1 MLKIALAG
9 NPNSGKTSLFNA
21 LTGAKQ
27 HVGNWP
33 GVTVEQKTGQL
44 KRHHDV
50 EVVDLP
56 GIYSLSPY
64 SPEEIISRNYIIN
77 DHPDVL
83 VNIIDATNLERNLYL
98 TTQLLETGAPCVL
111 ALNMMDLVQKRG
123 INIDPK
129 KLSQAFGG
137 APVVEISA
145 LENTGIDKLIETVL
159 KVAKKEDYRDR
170 SFAYTPEIE
179 KALKS
184 IEDIAGLE
192 GPSARYYAIKFFEND
207 ERIDQ
212 EHPLAPAVRDE
223 IRSLVEALEDAEDND
238 AETLISN
245 GRYEYI
251 GNFIHGIMERPH
263 QKDKLSNSDKID
275 AIVTNRI
282 LALPIFAL
290 VIYAIYFVSIQTI
303 GGWSQD
309 WVGDAFGALG
319 EWVNGQLTAL
329 GVHKQLVGLI
339 CDGIIGGVGA
349 VLTFVPQLMILYFF
363 LSFLEGCGYMSR
375 IAFIMDRIFRR
386 FGLSGKSFIPFLMA
400 TGCGVPAIM
409 STRTIENERDRRM
422 TIMVT
427 TFMPC
432 GAKLPVIALFA
443 GALFPD
449 NSFIAPGCY
458 FLGIFSIIL
467 SCLVLKVTALF
478 KGEPAPFIIEL
489 PEYRLPKF
497 TNLIFMMWE
506 KAKVFVY
513 KAGTIIFVCV
523 IVIWFLANYN
533 FHLETVST
541 DQSILAALGGFVAPI
556 FAPLGWGTWQA
567 AAGAV
572 SGLVAKENLVSTLG
586 VLFSHI
592 DEADETSAPLLQQ
605 VAMHFT
611 PAAGL
616 SYLVFNLLCAP
627 CFAAIG
633 AIKREMM
640 SGKWTLI
647 AITYQTVFAYI
658 IALLIYQIG
667 RFFL

>member
-1 MLKIALAG
+1 
-9 NPNSGKTSLFNA
+9 
-21 LTGAKQ
+21 
-27 HVGNWP
+27 
-33 GVTVEQKTGQL
+33 
-44 KRHHDV
+44 
-50 EVVDLP
+50 
-56 GIYSLSPY
+56 
-64 SPEEIISRNYIIN
+64 
-77 DHPDVL
+77 
-83 VNIIDATNLERNLYL
+83 
-98 TTQLLETGAPCVL
+98 
-111 ALNMMDLVQKRG
+111 
-123 INIDPK
+123 
-129 KLSQAFGG
+129 
-137 APVVEISA
+137 
-145 LENTGIDKLIETVL
+145 
-159 KVAKKEDYRDR
+159 
-170 SFAYTPEIE
+170 
-179 KALKS
+179 
-184 IEDIAGLE
+184 
-192 GPSARYYAIKFFEND
+192 AIKFFEND

-541 DQSILAALGGFVAPI
+541 DHSILAALGGFVAPI

-572 SGLVAKENLVSTLG
+572 SG
-586 VLFSHI
+586 
-592 DEADETSAPLLQQ
+592 
-605 VAMHFT
+605 
-611 PAAGL
+611 
-616 SYLVFNLLCAP
+616 
-627 CFAAIG
+627 
-633 AIKREMM
+633 
-640 SGKWTLI
+640 
-647 AITYQTVFAYI
+647 
-658 IALLIYQIG
+658 
-667 RFFL
+667 